1 MDVPHLNF
9 SIEEDS
15 AIEGAKRILSHF
27 RPTWDL
33 SRIKFKVFTDG
44 TTNKLVGFFDPQ
56 NASDVVLIRVNGNKT
71 DLLIDRKKE
80 AETIKILHAAGL
92 APALYGTFDNGLV
105 YEYVPGVV
113 LTVDTVRADTTSALV
128 AKKMADMHRVK
139 PENGGTTPEPA
150 LWPTIN
156 KFLSQVPETF
166 THPEKRR
173 RFDELFPSKPDL
185 RKEFTFL
192 EKELGSLNSPVVLC
206 HNDLLVRNIIYNSE
220 DESVTFIDYEYADF
234 NYQAYDIANHFN
246 EFAGIEMV
254 DYRLYP
260 NEMLQNRWLRVYLER
275 YSENEGVGGAR
286 NVRDDEVEELRQKV
300 EKFTLAS
307 HFLWGVWALLQGEY
321 STIEFDFIEY
331 ASIRLNEFLKIK
343 KKLYGH

>member
-1 MDVPHLNF
+1 MKRWLAPLVVCSYSSFCFCLFLIFPFVFFLPVSSLLLILVCYF
-9 SIEEDS
+9 CLLTRMCFAS
-15 AIEGAKRILSHF
+15 ALQHF
-27 RPTWDL
+27 TSSSTL
-33 SRIKFKVFTDG
+33 LYFQVFTDG

-173 RFDELFPSKPDL
+173 RC
-185 RKEFTFL
+185 
-192 EKELGSLNSPVVLC
+192 VL
-206 HNDLLVRNIIYNSE
+206 
-220 DESVTFIDYEYADF
+220 
-234 NYQAYDIANHFN
+234 
-246 EFAGIEMV
+246 
-254 DYRLYP
+254 
-260 NEMLQNRWLRVYLER
+260 
-275 YSENEGVGGAR
+275 
-286 NVRDDEVEELRQKV
+286 K
-300 EKFTLAS
+300 KF
-307 HFLWGVWALLQGEY
+307 
-321 STIEFDFIEY
+321 
-331 ASIRLNEFLKIK
+331 
-343 KKLYGH
+343 